1 MAPRAP
7 KTAPNRRAS
16 KEAIAKRRAGR
27 AFNDAL
33 AGGANALLDGRTRKR
48 KQRILDELKSGKT
61 KRGRELKPLEV
72 LIHVN
77 EAMDL
82 GETVAKLRRIC
93 RPTKPPENSS
103 HMADVIAELHSA
115 YDFRAESY
123 QFVGIDDE
131 LLVRAGV
138 IPDGSAKP
146 KKRRRSAE

>member
-1 MAPRAP
+1 MAARAP

-33 AGGANALLDGRTRKR
+33 ADGANALLDGRTRKR

-61 KRGRELKPLEV
+61 KRGRDLKPLEI

-82 GETVAKLRRIC
+82 GETVAKLRRVC
-93 RPTKPPENSS
+93 RPAKPPENSS
-103 HMADVIAELHSA
+103 HMADVIHELHTA
-115 YDFRAESY
+115 YGFRPESY

-131 LLVRAGV
+131 LLIRAGV
-138 IPDGSAKP
+138 VSENGAKP
-146 KKRRRSAE
+146 KKRRRTAE